1 MYCIDGTFRICRV
14 RERTAFLGS
23 RLHDRADAERNQP
36 CRDVDRRC
44 FRDFATLQEIKKE
57 NKELKSRL
65 EEMTTENNRLQQNS
79 ATLERY
85 KELYKMDQNTAD
97 YPKVAANVIASENSN
112 WFSKFTI
119 DKGSND
125 GIREDM
131 NVLSGTGL
139 VGIVTEVGPNW
150 ATVSSIID
158 DKNVSAMILTTFDK
172 CIVSGD
178 LQTVQDGLLKF
189 EQLANNENEV
199 AVGEQVVTSN
209 ISSKYL
215 QGLLVG
221 YISEVNVDSN
231 NLTRSGY
238 IIPATDFKELQ
249 EVLVITTTKQDLIDG
264 KGESGSDNGGRI
276 DMKKIKRILICAVL
290 ITVCFLLET
299 TVFQKLAFASIIP
312 NLLIIV
318 TSSFGFMRG
327 QKKGLIIGFFVDF

>member
-1 MYCIDGTFRICRV
+1 MRTKNQFSMSNKYWLLILAIICIVLMGMSGFAESGKGPLSWAAGYTIVPMQKGINRV
-14 RERTAFLGS
+14 GMWIG
-23 RLHDRADAERNQP
+23 
-36 CRDVDRRC
+36 DVSEN
-44 FRDFATLQEIKKE
+44 FATLQEVKKE

-178 LQTVQDGLLKF
+178 LQTVQD
-189 EQLANNENEV
+189 
-199 AVGEQVVTSN
+199 
-209 ISSKYL
+209 KY
-215 QGLLVG
+215 
-221 YISEVNVDSN
+221 
-231 NLTRSGY
+231 
-238 IIPATDFKELQ
+238 
-249 EVLVITTTKQDLIDG
+249 
-264 KGESGSDNGGRI
+264 
-276 DMKKIKRILICAVL
+276 
-290 ITVCFLLET
+290 
-299 TVFQKLAFASIIP
+299 
-312 NLLIIV
+312 
-318 TSSFGFMRG
+318 
-327 QKKGLIIGFFVDF
+327 

>member
-1 MYCIDGTFRICRV
+1 MKRKNQFSTSNKYWLLILAIICIVLMGLSGFAESGKGPLSWAAGYTIVPMQKGINRV
-14 RERTAFLGS
+14 GMWIG
-23 RLHDRADAERNQP
+23 
-36 CRDVDRRC
+36 DVSEN
-44 FRDFATLQEIKKE
+44 FATLQEIKKE

-178 LQTVQDGLLKF
+178 LQTVQDRLLKF

-264 KGESGSDNGGRI
+264 KGESGSDNGG
-276 DMKKIKRILICAVL
+276 
-290 ITVCFLLET
+290 E
-299 TVFQKLAFASIIP
+299 
-312 NLLIIV
+312 
-318 TSSFGFMRG
+318 
-327 QKKGLIIGFFVDF
+327 

>member
-1 MYCIDGTFRICRV
+1 MKRKNQFSTSNKYWLLILAIICIVLMGLSGFAESGKGPLSWAAGYTIVPMQKGINRV
-14 RERTAFLGS
+14 GMWIG
-23 RLHDRADAERNQP
+23 
-36 CRDVDRRC
+36 DVSEN
-44 FRDFATLQEIKKE
+44 FATLQEIKKE

-178 LQTVQDGLLKF
+178 LQTGQDGLLKF

-264 KGESGSDNGGRI
+264 KGESGSDNGG
-276 DMKKIKRILICAVL
+276 
-290 ITVCFLLET
+290 E
-299 TVFQKLAFASIIP
+299 
-312 NLLIIV
+312 
-318 TSSFGFMRG
+318 
-327 QKKGLIIGFFVDF
+327 

>member
-1 MYCIDGTFRICRV
+1 MKKRRKNKWIHPKILYICLSVLCVLLVLLSFKFTDRFAGV
-14 RERTAFLGS
+14 KAFVGNVVTPMQKGINSVGKYLS
-23 RLHDRADAERNQP
+23 DKADLLTSKE
-36 CRDVDRRC
+36 
-44 FRDFATLQEIKKE
+44 TLLAE
-57 NKELKSRL
+57 NKELQEKLNDLSYNNKILAR
-65 EEMTTENNRLQQNS
+65 ENAELDNYR
-79 ATLERY
+79 
-85 KELYKMDQNTAD
+85 ELYKLDKVYPD

-264 KGESGSDNGGRI
+264 KGESGSDNGG
-276 DMKKIKRILICAVL
+276 
-290 ITVCFLLET
+290 E
-299 TVFQKLAFASIIP
+299 
-312 NLLIIV
+312 
-318 TSSFGFMRG
+318 
-327 QKKGLIIGFFVDF
+327 

>member
-1 MYCIDGTFRICRV
+1 MKRKNQFSTSNKYWLLILAIICIVLMGLSGFAESGKGPLSWAAGYTIVPMQKGINRV
-14 RERTAFLGS
+14 GMWIG
-23 RLHDRADAERNQP
+23 
-36 CRDVDRRC
+36 DVSEN
-44 FRDFATLQEIKKE
+44 FATLQEIKKE

-131 NVLSGTGL
+131 NVLSG
-139 VGIVTEVGPNW
+139 
-150 ATVSSIID
+150 
-158 DKNVSAMILTTFDK
+158 
-172 CIVSGD
+172 SGD

-264 KGESGSDNGGRI
+264 KGESGSDNGG
-276 DMKKIKRILICAVL
+276 
-290 ITVCFLLET
+290 E
-299 TVFQKLAFASIIP
+299 
-312 NLLIIV
+312 
-318 TSSFGFMRG
+318 
-327 QKKGLIIGFFVDF
+327 

>member
-1 MYCIDGTFRICRV
+1 MKRKNQFSTSNKYWLLILAIICIVLMGLSGFAESGKGPLSWAAGYTIVPMQKGINRV
-14 RERTAFLGS
+14 GMWIG
-23 RLHDRADAERNQP
+23 
-36 CRDVDRRC
+36 DVSEN
-44 FRDFATLQEIKKE
+44 FATLQEIKKE

-178 LQTVQDGLLKF
+178 LQTVQAGLLKF

-264 KGESGSDNGGRI
+264 KGESGSDNGG
-276 DMKKIKRILICAVL
+276 
-290 ITVCFLLET
+290 E
-299 TVFQKLAFASIIP
+299 
-312 NLLIIV
+312 
-318 TSSFGFMRG
+318 
-327 QKKGLIIGFFVDF
+327 

>member
-1 MYCIDGTFRICRV
+1 MKRKNQFSTSNKYWLLILAIICIVLMGLSGFAESGKGPLSWAAGYTIVPMQKGINRV
-14 RERTAFLGS
+14 GMWIG
-23 RLHDRADAERNQP
+23 
-36 CRDVDRRC
+36 DVSEN
-44 FRDFATLQEIKKE
+44 FATLQEIKKE

-178 LQTVQDGLLKF
+178 LQKVQDGLLKF

-264 KGESGSDNGGRI
+264 KGESGSDNGG
-276 DMKKIKRILICAVL
+276 
-290 ITVCFLLET
+290 E
-299 TVFQKLAFASIIP
+299 
-312 NLLIIV
+312 
-318 TSSFGFMRG
+318 
-327 QKKGLIIGFFVDF
+327 